1 MYNELNKHKKSD
13 SIKWVTVFVAIVL
26 LFAGVVAA
34 LVPVYGQ
41 KTDKETDTTEA
52 LAAEDFSIEM
62 ISSEGIRLASGP
74 MMASAGGQSVSKT
87 LTASVTP
94 SSAQNKAVDWSVK
107 WAESGKS
114 EAVSEYVTV
123 TPQSDGALTAT
134 VTCYK
139 AFEGEILVTVTTR
152 EGGLKAECIVTF
164 IGIPSS
170 LSINGSNAQS
180 NANIGSYYKIGAG
193 NDYSFNI
200 VPSNVFGQV
209 GAECNYKVTVKGVG
223 GIATQMWSVTYNSWN
238 GSLIDDSDE
247 VIVDISTITQINS
260 ETPGFFFDCSI
271 SGSTLTIH
279 GNSSLE
285 SYYGGTHVGSD
296 PRSGTFQD
304 NKFKHYVDDNWYFEV
319 KVTETNSGIS
329 NTIKVRPYL
338 TVNNVSLSANNIS
351 F

>member
-123 TPQSDGALTAT
+123 TPQSDGALTHT
-134 VTCYK
+134 VRTFYK
-139 AFEGEILVTVTTR
+139 R
-152 EGGLKAECIVTF
+152 
-164 IGIPSS
+164 
-170 LSINGSNAQS
+170 Q
-180 NANIGSYYKIGAG
+180 
-193 NDYSFNI
+193 
-200 VPSNVFGQV
+200 
-209 GAECNYKVTVKGVG
+209 
-223 GIATQMWSVTYNSWN
+223 
-238 GSLIDDSDE
+238 
-247 VIVDISTITQINS
+247 
-260 ETPGFFFDCSI
+260 
-271 SGSTLTIH
+271 
-279 GNSSLE
+279 
-285 SYYGGTHVGSD
+285 
-296 PRSGTFQD
+296 
-304 NKFKHYVDDNWYFEV
+304 
-319 KVTETNSGIS
+319 
-329 NTIKVRPYL
+329 
-338 TVNNVSLSANNIS
+338 
-351 F
+351 

>member
-1 MYNELNKHKKSD
+1 M
-13 SIKWVTVFVAIVL
+13 
-26 LFAGVVAA
+26 
-34 LVPVYGQ
+34 
-41 KTDKETDTTEA
+41 
-52 LAAEDFSIEM
+52 
-62 ISSEGIRLASGP
+62 
-74 MMASAGGQSVSKT
+74 
-87 LTASVTP
+87 
-94 SSAQNKAVDWSVK
+94 
-107 WAESGKS
+107 
-114 EAVSEYVTV
+114 
-123 TPQSDGALTAT
+123 
-134 VTCYK
+134 
-139 AFEGEILVTVTTR
+139 
-152 EGGLKAECIVTF
+152 
-164 IGIPSS
+164 
-170 LSINGSNAQS
+170 
-180 NANIGSYYKIGAG
+180 
-193 NDYSFNI
+193 
-200 VPSNVFGQV
+200 PSNVLGQG

-223 GIATQMWSVTYNSWN
+223 QIATQMWSVTYNSWN

-247 VIVDISTITQINS
+247 VIVDIGTITQINS

-271 SGSTLTIH
+271 SGSMLTIH